1 MLHLTINIQ
10 MEDQFV
16 KTAALIGD
24 PTRASILWTLLDGRA
39 FTATELAV
47 VAQAS
52 PQSIGM
58 HLGKL
63 LDADLLSVEKQGRHK
78 YYRFSNKEV
87 AYAVEAMANL
97 VPKREIASIKK
108 TEKYP
113 PIKFCRTCYDHLA
126 GKIGV
131 ALTDSL
137 LEQKII
143 IEKNSVF
150 EISLEGEKWFSDFG
164 IDISEAQKQK
174 RIFLKPCLDWSERR
188 NHIAGSIGALLLN
201 KMISEDWLRKN
212 TNSRAVTI
220 TGKGEKELLR
230 YFKIVV

>member
-1 MLHLTINIQ
+1 
-10 MEDQFV
+10 MEDQFI
-16 KTAALIGD
+16 KTASLIGD
-24 PTRASILWTLLDGRA
+24 PTRATILWTLLDGRA

-47 VAQAS
+47 AAQTS
-52 PQSIGM
+52 PQSISM
-58 HLGKL
+58 HLAKL

-78 YYRFSNKEV
+78 YYRFSSKEV

-97 VPKREIASIKK
+97 VPKREISSINK
-108 TEKYP
+108 TENYP

-143 IEKNSVF
+143 VKKDNAL
-150 EISLEGEKWFSDFG
+150 EISKEGEKWFFDFG
-164 IDISEAQKQK
+164 IDIEAAQKQK

-188 NHIAGSIGALLLN
+188 NHIAGSVGALLFN
-201 KMISEDWLRKN
+201 KMINEDWLRK
-212 TNSRAVTI
+212 TENSRAIII
-220 TGKGEKELLR
+220 TGKGKKELLKH
-230 YFKIVV
+230 FKIVV

>member
-1 MLHLTINIQ
+1 
-10 MEDQFV
+10 MEDQFI
-16 KTAALIGD
+16 KTATLIGD
-24 PTRASILWTLLDGRA
+24 ATRASILWNLLDGRA
-39 FTATELAV
+39 FTATELAIAV
-47 VAQAS
+47 ETSAQNIS
-52 PQSIGM
+52 M

-63 LDADLLSVEKQGRHK
+63 LEASLICVEKQGRHK

-97 VPKREIASIKK
+97 IPKPKVAVKK
-108 TEKYP
+108 KSKEYP
-113 PIKFCRTCYDHLA
+113 PIKYCRTCYDHLA

-143 IEKNSVF
+143 VQQDNTF
-150 EISLEGEKWFSDFG
+150 EISKEGARWFSDFG
-164 IDISEAQKQK
+164 IDLPEAQKQK

-201 KMISEDWLRKN
+201 KMISEDWLRRNK
-212 TNSRAVTI
+212 NSRAVTI
-220 TGKGEKELLR
+220 TGKGEKELLKF
-230 YFKIVV
+230 FKIIV

>member
-1 MLHLTINIQ
+1 
-10 MEDQFV
+10 MEDQFI
-16 KTAALIGD
+16 KTASLIGD
-24 PTRASILWTLLDGRA
+24 PTRASILWTLMDGRA

-47 VAQAS
+47 NVNTS
-52 PQSIGM
+52 PQNISM

-63 LDADLLSVEKQGRHK
+63 LDADLLCVEKQGRHK

-87 AYAVEAMANL
+87 AYALEAMASL
-97 VPKREIASIKK
+97 VPKPEVVSKSK
-108 TEKYP
+108 TETYP

-143 IEKNSVF
+143 LDQNNTF
-150 EISLEGEKWFSDFG
+150 EISSEGEKWFSDFG
-164 IDISEAQKQK
+164 INLEEAQKQK

-188 NHIAGSIGALLLN
+188 NHIAGSVGTLLFN
-201 KMISEDWLRKN
+201 KMLKEDWFRKN
-212 TNSRAVTI
+212 ENSRAITV
-220 TGKGEKELLR
+220 TGKGEKELLK
-230 YFKIVV
+230 YFKIIV